1 MGHGLTREP
10 CRDRI
15 HLWWIGDLGQVTQVW
30 YPEPCIQ
37 HDRSMLVYLRHP
49 HQVGVDAC
57 QLQPQFDAA
66 VPRTQGTNPQRHGFE
81 LATANRSSLKKG
93 T

>member
-37 HDRSMLVYLRHP
+37 HGRGMLVCLSHP
-49 HQVGVDAC
+49 HQFGVDAC
-57 QLQPQFDAA
+57 QLQP
-66 VPRTQGTNPQRHGFE
+66 
-81 LATANRSSLKKG
+81 
-93 T
+93 